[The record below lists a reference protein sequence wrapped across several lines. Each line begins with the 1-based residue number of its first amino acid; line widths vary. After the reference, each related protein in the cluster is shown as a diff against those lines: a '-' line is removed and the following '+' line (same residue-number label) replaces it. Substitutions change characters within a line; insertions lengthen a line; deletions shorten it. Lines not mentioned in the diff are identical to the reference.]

1 MTRRLESALS
11 PGRQK
16 RPQSSVD
23 LGPFL
28 VRTRRFKTGRDF
40 PRMSH
45 LSQLA
50 SAMLILIFAAA
61 MWLVGQSYT
70 ENRAKV
76 IVRSVGQ
83 VVQGR

>member
-1 MTRRLESALS
+1 
-11 PGRQK
+11 
-16 RPQSSVD
+16 
-23 LGPFL
+23 
-28 VRTRRFKTGRDF
+28 
-40 PRMSH
+40 MSH

-50 SAMLILIFAAA
+50 SAMLVLVFAAA